1 MIFVLQL
8 HILSVDKRQG
18 SSAIYMEG
26 KTQKEKQIC
35 D

>member
-18 SSAIYMEG
+18 SAICMEG
-26 KTQKEKQIC
+26 KTQKEKKIC

>member
-1 MIFVLQL
+1 MVFVLQL
-8 HILSVDKRQG
+8 HILSVAKRQG
-18 SSAIYMEG
+18 SAIYMEG